1 MKKLIITRPI
11 ASLSLLVVLL
21 SFIACAVNPVTG
33 KKELSFMSEEQEIAL
48 GKESDPQIV
57 QMYGLYENQT
67 LQNFIDQKGQEMAKI
82 SHRPHLDYEFKIL
95 DSPVVNAFA
104 VPGGFVYFTRGI
116 LAHFNNEAEF
126 AGVLGHEIGHVTARH
141 SVQQQTKATI
151 GQVVFIG
158 GLILSPTLRTMA
170 QEGQQ
175 FMQLLFLKYSRDNE
189 SQSDELGVQY
199 STAVGYDA
207 HHMANF
213 FKTLNN
219 MRAGTE
225 GETLPTFLSTHPDP
239 ADRYQKVNA
248 MADAIQRDI
257 DATKLQV
264 NRDQYLRMIDGLI
277 YGEDPKQG
285 YVENGRFYHPTM
297 RFQFP
302 IPQGWQTINTPS
314 QVQMAPKDGKA
325 AMILTLTEAANLQ
338 AAAQQTAEQY
348 SLTVVEQKN
357 LTLNG
362 MNVLAM
368 VSDQVDQQSGQ
379 SIRILSYFISYSN
392 SIFTFHGLT
401 DKESF
406 DKYVSSFN
414 QTMRNFARLTDQSKI
429 NKKPDRISV
438 RTVNRAGTLQSIL
451 QGYRVPSEKMR
462 EHGLIN
468 GMDLNAQVPAG
479 SLIKVIT
486 Q

>member
-1 MKKLIITRPI
+1 MKRLIIGRPI
-11 ASLSLLVVLL
+11 LSLGLLVFLL
-21 SFIACAVNPVTG
+21 SIVACAVNPVTG
-33 KKELSFMSEEQEIAL
+33 KKELSFISEEQEIAM
-48 GKESDPQIV
+48 GKQSDPQIV

-67 LQNFIDQKGQEMAKI
+67 LQNFINAKGQEMAKI
-82 SHRPHLDYEFKIL
+82 SHRPNLEYEFKIL

-104 VPGGFVYFTRGI
+104 LPGGFIYFTRGI

-141 SVQQQTKATI
+141 SVQQQTKATL

-158 GLILSPTLRTMA
+158 GLIVSPTFRAMA

-175 FMQLLFLKYSRDNE
+175 FMQLLFLKYGRDDE

-199 STAVGYDA
+199 STAIGYDA

-213 FKTLNN
+213 FNTLNN
-219 MRAGTE
+219 MRAGTSAE
-225 GETLPTFLSTHPDP
+225 SLPTFLSTHPDP

-248 MADAIQRDI
+248 MANDIQKDI
-257 DATKLQV
+257 DASKLQV
-264 NRDQYLRMIDGLI
+264 NRESYLRMIDGLI

-285 YVENGRFYHPTM
+285 YVENGNFYHPTM
-297 RFQFP
+297 RFKFP
-302 IPQGWQTINTPS
+302 IPQNWQTVNTPS

-325 AMILTLTEAANLQ
+325 AMILTLTEAANLR

-348 SLTVVEQKN
+348 GLTVVEQKEIS
-357 LTLNG
+357 LNG

-368 VSDQVDQQSGQ
+368 VSDQVNEQSGQ
-379 SIRILSYFISYSN
+379 TVRILTYFISYN
-392 SIFTFHGLT
+392 NMIFTFHGLT

-406 DKYVSSFN
+406 DTYVPSFN
-414 QTMRNFARLTDQSKI
+414 QTMRHFTRLTDQAKI
-429 NKKPDRISV
+429 NKKPDRISIQKV
-438 RTVNRAGTLQSIL
+438 SRAGTLQSIL
-451 QGYRVPSEKMR
+451 QSYRVNSDRMR
-462 EHGLIN
+462 EHALIN
-468 GMDLNAQVPAG
+468 GMDLKDQVATG
-479 SLIKVIT
+479 TMIKVIT